1 MCACNPSIGEIDV
14 RGLSQS
20 ELQETISKN
29 LNEQRQRERG
39 SQSEKPLLG
48 EWLWV

>member
-1 MCACNPSIGEIDV
+1 MYACTPSIGEVDV

-20 ELQETISKN
+20 ELQETVSKN
-29 LNEQRQRERG
+29 LNEQRERG

-48 EWLWV
+48 EWLRV